1 MYQTVHLF
9 GFDFISAQSLGDV
22 IDHIMNYR
30 LNPDYEHRLPFV
42 LTPNADQ
49 VVKLDQVQH
58 QALKEKLCQAL
69 FILPDGYPIIWFSRL
84 VRKSLK
90 ARLTGSDL
98 FPILWQRAKQNR
110 QKILVIVCQESLGQ
124 KLKQDYDNIA
134 YYAPP
139 FFEINSAIFDNVCQS
154 IVDKI
159 KVFEPL
165 YVIIGIAF
173 PKQECL
179 SLAIHSTL
187 KKQAIPSPL
196 FLCLGASAEFYVGVK
211 KRAPLFLQKMGLE
224 WLYRLLQEPGRMWR
238 RYILGAVFLL
248 KLYAK
253 ELKKHFFQK

>member
-1 MYQTVHLF
+1 LILF
-9 GFDFISAQSLGDV
+9 Q
-22 IDHIMNYR
+22 H
-30 LNPDYEHRLPFV
+30 
-42 LTPNADQ
+42 ADQ

-187 KKQAIPSPL
+187 KKQAIP
-196 FLCLGASAEFYVGVK
+196 
-211 KRAPLFLQKMGLE
+211 LE